1 LKDFAAR
8 SFLMKLAERGLIS
21 LPPVRTKHRSARR
34 RMEAAEDAAPAL
46 PFCANLAE
54 LQPVSL
60 KVIVA
65 GTDEARR
72 WAHSLEHHHYL
83 GLRVVGENLGYLAID
98 RFGRD

>member
-1 LKDFAAR
+1 
-8 SFLMKLAERGLIS
+8 
-21 LPPVRTKHRSARR
+21 
-34 RMEAAEDAAPAL
+34 MEAAEDAAPAL